1 MTAVPTVPA
10 GTTPPRSWVWG
21 LGRLAVYAY
30 YKVERIGGPLPDG
43 PLLLVANHPNTL
55 IDPAVIQT
63 TAGRPIRFLA
73 KSTLFARHPL
83 SPLIRRSG
91 AIPVYRKKD
100 PGVDTSR
107 NVEMF
112 SAVSASLAAGEAI
125 CLFPEGTS
133 HAGGRLAPLR
143 TGAARMALNSCAA
156 GHPVAIVPVGLNF
169 DALARF
175 RSRVTAVFGR
185 TVDHA
190 DLASG
195 YAEDGATVVRAL
207 TDRIEHRLK
216 HLMIEAEPRHDLPI
230 VECIDRLYA
239 AARGVSRDPRE
250 RLGRRRL
257 IAAGMAKL
265 RRRDPARLAKI
276 MAEVE
281 EYLTS
286 LARFGLR
293 ERDLDQRIPA
303 GEVIRFTVREGL
315 LALLLGPMAAAT
327 VVVFAVPYRLTNLFG
342 RWAPNLESR
351 AIFQIIGGGL
361 IHAAWIAAIATLAG
375 TRTGSATGVGIGLA
389 LVALAILG
397 TLAVERESAVWRTV
411 RGFFALRKMPLRT
424 RSALR
429 RRRRALAD
437 ALDEVRGWIE
447 SETIDPRG

>member
-1 MTAVPTVPA
+1 MTAAPTVPA
-10 GTTPPRSWVWG
+10 GTTPTRSWVWG

-30 YKVERIGGPLPDG
+30 YKVERIGGPLPG
-43 PLLLVANHPNTL
+43 GALLLVANHPNTL

-73 KSTLFARHPL
+73 KSTLFARHPI

-107 NVEMF
+107 NLEMF
-112 SAVSASLAAGEAI
+112 SAVAASLAAGEAI

-133 HAGGRLAPLR
+133 HAHGRLAPLR

-156 GHPVAIVPVGLNF
+156 GHPVSIVPVGLNF
-169 DALARF
+169 DAPARF
-175 RSRVTAVFGR
+175 RSRVTTVFGR
-185 TVDHA
+185 TLDYA
-190 DLASG
+190 DLAAEF
-195 YAEDGATVVRAL
+195 AEDEATVIRAL

-216 HLMIEAEPRHDLPI
+216 HLMVEAEPRHDLPI
-230 VECIDRLYA
+230 VERIDRLYA
-239 AARGVSRDPRE
+239 AARGASRDARE

-257 IAAGMAKL
+257 IAAGMAEL
-265 RRRDPARLAKI
+265 RQRDPARLAGI
-276 MAEVE
+276 MTQVE
-281 EYLTS
+281 EFRKS

-303 GEVIRFTVREGL
+303 AQVIRFTLREGL
-315 LALLLGPMAAAT
+315 VALLLGPLAMAA
-327 VVVFAVPYRLTNLFG
+327 VVVFAVPYWITGRIG

-351 AIFQIIGGGL
+351 PLYQVIGGGL
-361 IHAAWIAAIATLAG
+361 THGAWIAAIAASAG
-375 TRTGSATGVGIGLA
+375 TRTGTAPGVAVGLA
-389 LVALAILG
+389 LVALAVLG

-411 RGFFALRKMPLRT
+411 RAFLALRRMPLRT

-429 RRRRALAD
+429 QRRRALAD
-437 ALDEVRGWIE
+437 ALDEVRAWIE
-447 SETIDPRG
+447 SETDD

>member
-1 MTAVPTVPA
+1 MTAAPTVPA

-30 YKVERIGGPLPDG
+30 YKVEPIGGPLPDG

-55 IDPAVIQT
+55 IDPAVIQA
-63 TAGRPIRFLA
+63 TAGRPVRFLA

-91 AIPVYRKKD
+91 AIPVFRKKD

-107 NVEMF
+107 NLEMF
-112 SAVSASLAAGEAI
+112 SAVAASLAAGEAI

-133 HAGGRLAPLR
+133 HSRGRLEPLR
-143 TGAARMALNSCAA
+143 TGAARMALRSCAA
-156 GHPVAIVPVGLNF
+156 GHPASIVPVGLNF

-185 TVDHA
+185 TVDYA
-190 DLASG
+190 DLSAG
-195 YAEDGATVVRAL
+195 FAQDEATVVRAL

-216 HLMIEAEPRHDLPI
+216 RLMVEAEPRHDLPM
-230 VECIDRLYA
+230 VARIDRLYA
-239 AARGVSRDPRE
+239 AARGASRDPRE
-250 RLGRRRL
+250 RLDRRRL
-257 IAAGMAKL
+257 IAAGMAEL
-265 RRRDPARLAKI
+265 RRRDPVRLAEI
-276 MAEVE
+276 MAELE

-293 ERDLDQRIPA
+293 ERDLDQRIP
-303 GEVIRFTVREGL
+303 GREVIRFTLREGF
-315 LALLLGPMAAAT
+315 LALLLGPMAVAT
-327 VVVFAVPYRLTNLFG
+327 VVFFAVPCWLAGRLG

-351 AIFQIIGGGL
+351 AIVQVIGGGL
-361 IHAAWIAAIATLAG
+361 IHGAWIAALATAAG
-375 TRTGSATGVGIGLA
+375 TRTGTATGVAIGLA
-389 LVALAILG
+389 LVALAVLG
-397 TLAVERESAVWRTV
+397 TLAFERESAVWRTV
-411 RGFFALRKMPLRT
+411 RGFFVLRKMPLRT

-437 ALDEVRGWIE
+437 ALDEVRAWIE
-447 SETIDPRG
+447 RKTDQ

>member
-1 MTAVPTVPA
+1 MTAAPTVPA
-10 GTTPPRSWVWG
+10 GTTPSRSWVWG
-21 LGRLAVYAY
+21 LGRLGVYAY

-55 IDPAVIQT
+55 IDPPVIQT
-63 TAGRPIRFLA
+63 TAGRRIRFLA

-91 AIPVYRKKD
+91 AIPVYRKMD

-107 NVEMF
+107 NLEMF
-112 SAVSASLAAGEAI
+112 SAVAAALAGGEAI

-133 HAGGRLAPLR
+133 HTGGRLEPLR
-143 TGAARMALNSCAA
+143 TGAARMVLNSCAA
-156 GHPVAIVPVGLNF
+156 GHPVTIVPVGLNF

-175 RSRVTAVFGR
+175 RSRVTVVFGR
-185 TVDHA
+185 TVDYA
-190 DLASG
+190 DLTAG
-195 YAEDGATVVRAL
+195 YAEAEATVIRTL

-230 VECIDRLYA
+230 VERIDRLYA
-239 AARGVSRDPRE
+239 AARGSSREARE

-257 IAAGMAKL
+257 IAAGMAEL
-265 RRRDPARLAKI
+265 RQRDPARLAEI

-281 EYLTS
+281 EYLAS

-303 GEVIRFTVREGL
+303 AQVIRFTLREGL
-315 LALLLGPMAAAT
+315 LALLLGPLAIAS
-327 VVVFAVPYRLTNLFG
+327 VVVFALPCWLTDRIG
-342 RWAPNLESR
+342 RWALDLQSR
-351 AIFQIIGGGL
+351 AVWQIIGGGL
-361 IHAAWIAAIATLAG
+361 IHVAWITAIAASAG
-375 TRTGSATGVGIGLA
+375 TRTGTAPGLAIGLA

-411 RGFFALRKMPLRT
+411 RAFLALRRMPLRT

-429 RRRRALAD
+429 RRRKALAD
-437 ALDEVRGWIE
+437 ALDDVRGWIE
-447 SETIDPRG
+447 SKTRC

>member
-1 MTAVPTVPA
+1 MTAAATVSA

-21 LGRLAVYAY
+21 LGRLGVYAY

-63 TAGRPIRFLA
+63 TAGRRIRFLA
-73 KSTLFARHPL
+73 KSTLFERHPL
-83 SPLIRRSG
+83 SALIRRSG

-112 SAVSASLAAGEAI
+112 SAVAASLAAGEAI

-133 HAGGRLAPLR
+133 HSGGRLASLR
-143 TGAARMALNSCAA
+143 TGAARMALNSCAT
-156 GHPVAIVPVGLNF
+156 GHPVSIVPVGLNF

-185 TVDHA
+185 TVDYA
-190 DLASG
+190 DLTGG
-195 YAEDGATVVRAL
+195 YAEDEATVVRAL
-207 TDRIEHRLK
+207 TDRIAHRLK
-216 HLMIEAEPRHDLPI
+216 HLMVEAEPRHDLPI
-230 VECIDRLYA
+230 VERIDRLYT
-239 AARGVSRDPRE
+239 AARRSSRDARE

-257 IAAGMAKL
+257 IAAGMAEL
-265 RRRDPARLAKI
+265 RERDPARLAKI

-303 GEVIRFTVREGL
+303 GEVIRFTLREGL
-315 LALLLGPMAAAT
+315 LALLLGPIAVAT
-327 VVVFAVPYRLTNLFG
+327 VVVFAIPYWLTDRIG

-351 AIFQIIGGGL
+351 AILQVIGGGL
-361 IHAAWIAAIATLAG
+361 IHGAWIAASAAVAGTLAG
-375 TRTGSATGVGIGLA
+375 TATGVAIGLA
-389 LVALAILG
+389 LLALAVLG
-397 TLAVERESAVWRTV
+397 TLAFERESAVWRTV

-424 RSALR
+424 RSSLR

-437 ALDEVRGWIE
+437 ALDEVRAWIE
-447 SETIDPRG
+447 SENA

>member
-1 MTAVPTVPA
+1 MTAAPTVPA

-21 LGRLAVYAY
+21 LGRLGVYAY
-30 YKVERIGGPLPDG
+30 YKVERIGGPLADG

-63 TAGRPIRFLA
+63 TAGRPVRFLA

-107 NVEMF
+107 NLEMF
-112 SAVSASLAAGEAI
+112 SAVAASLAAGEAI

-133 HAGGRLAPLR
+133 HARGRLEPLR
-143 TGAARMALNSCAA
+143 TGAARMALRSCAA
-156 GHPVAIVPVGLNF
+156 GHPVSIVPVGLNF

-185 TVDHA
+185 TVDYA
-190 DLASG
+190 DLAAG
-195 YAEDGATVVRAL
+195 FAEDKATVVRAL

-216 HLMIEAEPRHDLPI
+216 HLMVEAEPRHDLPI
-230 VECIDRLYA
+230 VERIDRLYA
-239 AARGVSRDPRE
+239 AARGASRDARQ

-257 IAAGMAKL
+257 IAAGMAEL
-265 RRRDPARLAKI
+265 RRRDPARLAEI
-276 MAEVE
+276 MAQVE
-281 EYLTS
+281 EFGAS
-286 LARFGLR
+286 LARFRLR

-303 GEVIRFTVREGL
+303 GQVIRFTLREGL
-315 LALLLGPMAAAT
+315 LSLLLGPMAMAT
-327 VVVFAVPYRLTNLFG
+327 VVVFALPYWLTGRIG

-351 AIFQIIGGGL
+351 AVFQVIGGGL
-361 IHAAWIAAIATLAG
+361 IHGAWIVALAASAG
-375 TRTGSATGVGIGLA
+375 TLTGTATGVAIGLA
-389 LVALAILG
+389 LVALAVLG
-397 TLAVERESAVWRTV
+397 TLAFERESAVWRTV
-411 RGFFALRKMPLRT
+411 RAFFALRKMPLRT

-437 ALDEVRGWIE
+437 ALDEVRAWIE
-447 SETIDPRG
+447 SETDD